1 MRCEGEKFLQE
12 QMPNRKVA
20 VIGDIMLDK
29 YITGDVNRIS
39 PEAPVPVSIVTRQRA
54 VLGGAANT
62 AANLAALGCQVFI
75 AGLIGMDENGATIK
89 NLLAEVGIDSVGLM
103 TLSDYKTTTKVRILG
118 AKQQML
124 RLDFEEK
131 YQISGEIEKQVDKWI
146 ERLKENHIDSIVIS
160 DYGKGLITE
169 SLSQRIIQ
177 AANEKGIPV
186 LVDPKGTMWEKY
198 DSAYAITPNLKE
210 LSDCVGSIVA
220 NEDEAITTAG
230 LEVLKKY
237 HLKNVVVTRSE
248 KGLTSIQRD
257 SVIHCPAKVQDVFDV
272 SGAGDTVMAILATMA
287 GTDLSMKTVLTIA
300 NVAAGISVS
309 HVGTYSVPREAVIEK
324 WKKET
329 HKKSFKSAPISVK
342 ELKNKI
348 KEWQSKG
355 ETVVFTNGCFDILHR
370 GHVTYLIQAA
380 SLGKHLIVGLN
391 TDSSVRRLKGEH
403 RPINNELDRAF
414 MVSSLRCV
422 DEVVLFDEDTPAQ
435 LLSELCPDI
444 LVKGGDYK
452 KEDVIGREYAKDVKI
467 LPFVKGYSTTGI
479 ISHIQK
485 GTN

>member
-29 YITGDVNRIS
+29 HITGDVNRIS
-39 PEAPVPVSIVTRQRA
+39 PEAPVPVSVVTRQRA

-186 LVDPKGTMWEKY
+186 LVDPKGT
-198 DSAYAITPNLKE
+198 
-210 LSDCVGSIVA
+210 
-220 NEDEAITTAG
+220 
-230 LEVLKKY
+230 
-237 HLKNVVVTRSE
+237 KNMIRHM
-248 KGLTSIQRD
+248 L
-257 SVIHCPAKVQDVFDV
+257 
-272 SGAGDTVMAILATMA
+272 L
-287 GTDLSMKTVLTIA
+287 L
-300 NVAAGISVS
+300 
-309 HVGTYSVPREAVIEK
+309 
-324 WKKET
+324 
-329 HKKSFKSAPISVK
+329 
-342 ELKNKI
+342 
-348 KEWQSKG
+348 
-355 ETVVFTNGCFDILHR
+355 
-370 GHVTYLIQAA
+370 LI
-380 SLGKHLIVGLN
+380 
-391 TDSSVRRLKGEH
+391 
-403 RPINNELDRAF
+403 
-414 MVSSLRCV
+414 
-422 DEVVLFDEDTPAQ
+422 
-435 LLSELCPDI
+435 
-444 LVKGGDYK
+444 
-452 KEDVIGREYAKDVKI
+452 
-467 LPFVKGYSTTGI
+467 
-479 ISHIQK
+479 
-485 GTN
+485 

>member
-1 MRCEGEKFLQE
+1 M
-12 QMPNRKVA
+12 
-20 VIGDIMLDK
+20 
-29 YITGDVNRIS
+29 
-39 PEAPVPVSIVTRQRA
+39 
-54 VLGGAANT
+54 
-62 AANLAALGCQVFI
+62 
-75 AGLIGMDENGATIK
+75 
-89 NLLAEVGIDSVGLM
+89 
-103 TLSDYKTTTKVRILG
+103 
-118 AKQQML
+118 
-124 RLDFEEK
+124 
-131 YQISGEIEKQVDKWI
+131 
-146 ERLKENHIDSIVIS
+146 
-160 DYGKGLITE
+160 
-169 SLSQRIIQ
+169 
-177 AANEKGIPV
+177 
-186 LVDPKGTMWEKY
+186 
-198 DSAYAITPNLKE
+198 
-210 LSDCVGSIVA
+210 
-220 NEDEAITTAG
+220 
-230 LEVLKKY
+230 KKY

-257 SVIHCPAKVQDVFDV
+257 SVIHCPAQVQDVFDV